1 MSSNIKAKATRPR
14 VYARLRPMFGRDA
27 GQPELF
33 TVVDGTS
40 LDYRKEETSDISRF
54 TFDKIFGMDSK
65 QEEVFTTIGEV
76 ALSSL
81 RRGFNSTILAYGQ
94 TGSGKT
100 FSMEGAKDK
109 DTGRYTQP
117 GLIPRL
123 FEQIFIKFRSD
134 ETIKSFEM
142 SLQFIEL
149 YNEQLQDLL
158 GKRKVLDTPSMDPS
172 GGFQCK
178 DAVRHVCKDA
188 LDAQRVYEQGC
199 AMRATAST
207 KMNEAS
213 SRSHA
218 LLQIS
223 VNWTEQKGKSF
234 GVLNLV
240 DLAGSEGL
248 KKSGAEGQNAKEG
261 IKINMSLCKLALT
274 VKCLAEGATH
284 IPFRESKLTMMLAKG
299 LGGSNMLHIIL
310 ALSNSREQVAEGTA
324 CLRFGQSCLSMSV
337 NPSANKLEKEQ
348 AEMRAVIAE
357 QLQEIAD
364 LQSENENLK
373 LELERAKVSA
383 FERLS
388 SECRRVPPSATESL
402 CSPLMAG

>member
-1 MSSNIKAKATRPR
+1 MAATRPR

-199 AMRATAST
+199 AMRATAAT
-207 KMNEAS
+207 RMNEAS

-234 GVLNLV
+234 GVVNLV

-383 FERLS
+383 SARLS

>member
-1 MSSNIKAKATRPR
+1 
-14 VYARLRPMFGRDA
+14 
-27 GQPELF
+27 
-33 TVVDGTS
+33 
-40 LDYRKEETSDISRF
+40 
-54 TFDKIFGMDSK
+54 
-65 QEEVFTTIGEV
+65 
-76 ALSSL
+76 
-81 RRGFNSTILAYGQ
+81 
-94 TGSGKT
+94 
-100 FSMEGAKDK
+100 
-109 DTGRYTQP
+109 
-117 GLIPRL
+117 
-123 FEQIFIKFRSD
+123 
-134 ETIKSFEM
+134 
-142 SLQFIEL
+142 
-149 YNEQLQDLL
+149 
-158 GKRKVLDTPSMDPS
+158 
-172 GGFQCK
+172 
-178 DAVRHVCKDA
+178 
-188 LDAQRVYEQGC
+188 
-199 AMRATAST
+199 MRATAST

-383 FERLS
+383 SARLS
-388 SECRRVPPSATESL
+388 SECR
-402 CSPLMAG
+402 

>member
-1 MSSNIKAKATRPR
+1 MASNIKAKATRPR

-54 TFDKIFGMDSK
+54 TFDKVFGMDSK

-310 ALSNSREQVAEGTA
+310 ALSNSREQVAEGTD

-348 AEMRAVIAE
+348 AELRAMIDE
-357 QLQEIAD
+357 HRKEIAD
-364 LQSENENLK
+364 LKSENENLK

-383 FERLS
+383 SARLS
-388 SECRRVPPSATESL
+388 SECR
-402 CSPLMAG
+402 